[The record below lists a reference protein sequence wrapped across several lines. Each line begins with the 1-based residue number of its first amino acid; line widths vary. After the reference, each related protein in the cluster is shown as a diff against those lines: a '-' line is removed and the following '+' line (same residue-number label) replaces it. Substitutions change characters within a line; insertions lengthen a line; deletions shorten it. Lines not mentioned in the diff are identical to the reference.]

1 MGCAKASVFAT
12 PPFFYLDFYSKER
25 MNQIVLSGI
34 LHLLK
39 RLAEGFF
46 VEIDKDFLNIDA
58 VIRDGKDSIR
68 GTFARYATAS
78 ANIDDFFMARN
89 HLGGEVHMPNK
100 GQFGVETP
108 DDVFYFAASKNIELI
123 KGVRVFWVGI
133 KEKMLKSKAVAID
146 AFRDL
151 EWEALDKP

>member
-46 VEIDKDFLNIDA
+46 VEIDKDLLNIDA
-58 VIRDGKDSIR
+58 VVRDGKDSIG
-68 GTFARYATAS
+68 GTFAGYATAS
-78 ANIDDFFMARN
+78 ANIDDFFMACN
-89 HLGGEVHMPNK
+89 HLGGEMHMPNK
-100 GQFGVETP
+100 GHF
-108 DDVFYFAASKNIELI
+108 
-123 KGVRVFWVGI
+123 GI
-133 KEKMLKSKAVAID
+133 KVANNILISLLARTFSSSKG
-146 AFRDL
+146 
-151 EWEALDKP
+151 